1 MSLPSLLLVGCGKM
15 GGALWQGW
23 LDQGVAPS
31 VILDRSCAA
40 PPAPHRLA
48 RVASE
53 IPTDFRP
60 DIIILAVKPAGME
73 EALASLRPFLDGT
86 IIISMLAAR
95 TIDSLSAACGG
106 ASTKIVRAMPNT
118 PAAIGRGVTGVVSND
133 LDEAGRALCT
143 TLLSAV
149 GDVAWVDSETQLE
162 ALTPISGCGPAYVFL
177 LAELLEK
184 EALRVGLP
192 PRNGTTHRTRHG
204 LGRRRPDCGIGR
216 GKRDPAQKCHEP
228 QRRHRQGAQ
237 RADGAAGL
245 ARSHDESRRSGHG
258 TRERDGFL
266 TGKPG
271 L

>member
-23 LDQGVAPS
+23 LEQGVAPS

-48 RVASE
+48 RTASE
-53 IPTDFRP
+53 IPADFRP

-73 EALASLRPFLDGT
+73 EALASLRPFLDGA

-95 TIDSLSAACGG
+95 TIDSLRAACGDA

-118 PAAIGRGVTGVVSND
+118 PAAIGKGVTGVVSQD
-133 LDEAGRALCT
+133 LDNDGRTLCT
-143 TLLSAV
+143 ALLSAV
-149 GDVAWVDSETQLE
+149 GDVAWVESEAQLE

-192 PRNGTTHRTRHG
+192 AETARLIARGTVSGAGALIAASDEESATLRKNVTSPNGVTARALDVLMAPEAWPETMTRAV
-204 LGRRRPDCGIGR
+204 DQ
-216 GKRDPAQKCHEP
+216 AM
-228 QRRHRQGAQ
+228 A
-237 RADGAAGL
+237 RAKEMA
-245 ARSHDESRRSGHG
+245 S
-258 TRERDGFL
+258 
-266 TGKPG
+266 
-271 L
+271 